1 MIAMT
6 LRSAILLI
14 LIALPAVNA
23 GAAEDTR
30 PRKTVAPAKATNLTD
45 FNRAIEQLNFARQL
59 MRDKNY
65 QGASAILEGIY
76 ESDPANKV
84 AIAQLITCY
93 DQLKYYAKAE
103 EMVRRQ
109 IAEQSGNYYY
119 RVKLAEFLI
128 KQDRL
133 EDGRSAYRDA
143 VGLTKTENTGHF
155 ANIIRSMMLHSLAD
169 DAFTLID
176 NLRQVKA
183 DPVLFALE
191 RGTILEQKKKYGPAA
206 EEFARLLEDT
216 TSNDKSA
223 NNAEKK
229 LISLLEFGESSE
241 AAEKRLVSV
250 LDETASPRLLSLL
263 SSFYLKAY
271 RFEQAFQYAVR
282 QDSLEGHKGLTLL
295 VFMHSCSERKL
306 YDQTAKMARYIID
319 RYDKNP
325 MVAETYFL
333 YGEALVNLG
342 QYDRAIGIYDT
353 VVVILPRVQ
362 DKADA
367 VYRIGKIHSE
377 YYNDCQTA
385 LRYFDSVI
393 TSYQAG
399 MGYLSAKLARPYCLA
414 RLGETG
420 QAAEAF
426 SLMLKR
432 HISEDMREE
441 VEYNLAL
448 LDFFE
453 KNFDSSRVALRRLM
467 VDFPRGFYVNDAL
480 QLLTVIDQAEE
491 NEKLL
496 YDYSNA
502 VMFEYRRMP
511 DSVDVKLKSIVDA
524 TDKALADI
532 ALFKLSTLCLERAD
546 TSQALTYIDMMVVD
560 YPESYYLPY
569 AIKAKADVLVLNEKT
584 LDEARVLY
592 RGLLEQYPNYPFI
605 SEVRK
610 LMRQLDEESKIG

>member
-30 PRKTVAPAKATNLTD
+30 PRKTVAPAQATTSTD

-143 VGLTKTENTGHF
+143 VGLTKPENTGHF

-176 NLRQVKA
+176 SLRQVKA

-216 TSNDKSA
+216 TSNGKSA

-319 RYDKNP
+319 
-325 MVAETYFL
+325 
-333 YGEALVNLG
+333 
-342 QYDRAIGIYDT
+342 
-353 VVVILPRVQ
+353 
-362 DKADA
+362 
-367 VYRIGKIHSE
+367 HSE

-532 ALFKLSTLCLERAD
+532 ALFKLSTLCLKRAD